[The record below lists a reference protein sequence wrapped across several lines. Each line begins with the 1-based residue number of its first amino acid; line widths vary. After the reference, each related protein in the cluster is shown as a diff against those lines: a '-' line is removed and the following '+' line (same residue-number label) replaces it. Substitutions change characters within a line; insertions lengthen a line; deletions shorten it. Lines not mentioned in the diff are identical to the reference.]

1 MKVFLPFLCLAV
13 LFLPHPTLSQSMANY
28 TVAWTTGNT
37 YSSISSSGTAF
48 DSWRNTATFSQ
59 DDNRSDF
66 TDIGFDFW
74 YDGTRY
80 TQFSVSTNGFI
91 DFSASTAD
99 GTGNGDY
106 GYDNTIFTGNGSG
119 TWLSISP
126 FYDDLTAQ
134 GGAAALG
141 NSIKYQLSGSAPNRI
156 LTIEWINMAVYGN
169 TAPSLNFQVKLYE
182 TTGVIDFNYGTMN
195 NGGVTFSYSLGINGP
210 TLNNT
215 PSAAQLK
222 MQQTENSATFNN
234 GQQNGLVTLP
244 VSGTRYRFTPPV
256 PGTPTGSLT
265 INAVTQTGMTL
276 NWTNWAT
283 NEVGY
288 VIYNSTDNVN
298 FSFVAQTAVNATSN
312 AVTGLL
318 PGTTYYWRLYSV
330 TEGCLSSYLT
340 GTQATL
346 SAGNKVSNASGA
358 WNTPGIWTPSG
369 VPTATDNV
377 TISPTH
383 TVAINVNAVCNNLT
397 IGSTATA
404 ATLTIGN
411 STTARNLNVSGTITI
426 NTGST
431 LQTNTTSNSTNTINI
446 NGNVVNNGTINFL
459 STANRVCNATI
470 SKSGNLTISGTG
482 ATTSFNN
489 ISMTM
494 GTSINNTLEFTT
506 PTFTAPNNF
515 LTLNTG
521 TFKLSTSGVSNI
533 TPFTGTITI
542 PQKGGVTLNSA
553 ASTIN
558 FGGSVTMYGNLTNT
572 TGTMNIGNATD
583 EDLVSNGG
591 ILTSSNGTTNIA
603 GKYYATGIN
612 NLSKFNINGGT
623 VILPVYGSTSTTIAP
638 FQIAGA
644 GSQFS
649 MTGGTLIIRREGG
662 SGAQDLG
669 FVNTGATGGSV
680 TGGTLQIGDAGTP
693 AAQTMQI
700 NSSYPI
706 PNLQVNSANAIASI
720 QTSALTV
727 ISNVTLT
734 AGTLLANS
742 IDINVGGNWS
752 NNGGTFTG
760 GTGTVI
766 FNGTGAQAINGTA
779 ASQTFNNLTVAKT
792 SGTVLS
798 SGGSTATIT
807 TNNVTITSG
816 TFTAPATLNVNAAG
830 TSSLVLNGG
839 IFNGGTT
846 TTIASNCTNSGG
858 TYNGGATT
866 TIGGS
871 CTNNS
876 GTFNGGT
883 TTTVTGIYTQAGG
896 TYNGGTTA
904 TFTGGWIGSG
914 GTFNAGATTN
924 VAGNWTNNGGTFS
937 PGTGTVKFTGT
948 GAQAINGSA
957 ASQTF
962 NDVVIAKTAGTTLS
976 AGGSTT
982 VITTNNLTQTTGNFT
997 APATLNV
1004 NAASAS
1010 SVLLS
1015 AGTFTAGSTINLNGN
1030 WTNNGAT
1037 FTPGTGTVSLT
1048 GASTQT
1054 IFKSGGETFNNLVS
1068 GGSGTKVLGN
1078 VVTTNAGFTINTGST
1093 FDVSTTNYE
1102 VVVKGN
1108 FINNGTML
1116 NRSGDVFLNGST
1128 AQTIGGSTITN
1139 FYDLRLSNTAGAS
1152 LLTDQNLIHDLI
1164 LNNGAFNVNGKNF
1177 TMVSTAT
1184 GTARV
1189 ATITGTGSITGN
1201 VIVQRYA
1208 PGGYT
1213 GWAFLGAP
1221 ITSALTYASWDD
1233 DIVISCSTCPD
1244 GYVSGF
1250 PSIYTYDETVGGAYD
1265 NSAAY
1270 IPLTNINNPVMNG
1283 KGYWVYLGDAY
1294 TTTSNITIDVTGT
1307 LRQGAYSIPITRTN
1321 TGSAPDDGWNL
1332 ISNPYPSPIRW
1343 SLLKGATANIDNG
1356 IYVYNADLNGGKGA
1370 YATYVNGISSP
1381 GKNAG
1386 GIGDTIPIGQGFYVH
1401 STGATSLA
1409 GTENIKVGGNPTF
1422 LRQVNP
1428 QNEVNSVSNPLVRLY
1443 LDDNA
1448 GNFHDETVLYT
1459 QAGANQGFDEDYDA
1473 YKLGGGDA
1481 LAPTIALEYSS
1492 KTYQVNGVAPITSNF
1507 TMPLKATTGYPGTYK
1522 ITADGIASFPQ
1533 GACITLYDS
1542 YTGITT
1548 DLTTSSYTFTLS
1560 DTTTTARFSIN
1571 ITNNAL
1577 QVSSSTNA
1585 PTCQSPA
1592 GGEIIAQGN
1601 SSGPWNYYWTDS
1613 NGTPVQTSLN
1623 KTTADT
1629 LANLSGGDYNLVV
1642 STVGM
1647 CDNST
1652 TQYTINAI
1660 DIPAAQFSSSAD
1672 TVLLSSGWGVDFTNQ
1687 ATNSVSSDWHFGDGQ
1702 GSSLLDSPTYTYNAA
1717 GAYTVM
1723 LIVQSA
1729 SGCVDSTERTIY
1741 VIDNVT
1747 AINNT
1752 TPIVKGLIIK
1762 TTGDGQ
1768 YQLQQKLDHAEAV
1781 SLRLIDASGKTIQD
1795 YGSTTTDTINLDVDL
1810 GGQQSGIYY
1819 LRMVSEKRTVAV
1831 KLVKS

>member
-1 MKVFLPFLCLAV
+1 
-13 LFLPHPTLSQSMANY
+13 MANY
-28 TVAWTTGNT
+28 TTARTTGNT

-66 TDIGFDFW
+66 ADIGFDFW

-91 DFSASTAD
+91 DFSTSTND
-99 GTGNGDY
+99 GTGTGDY
-106 GYDNTIFTGNGSG
+106 GYDNTAFTGNGSG
-119 TWLSISP
+119 TWLAIAP

-141 NSIKYQLSGSAPNRI
+141 NSIKYQLTGSAPNRI

-182 TTGVIDFNYGTMN
+182 TTGVIEFNYGTMN
-195 NGGVTFSYSLGINGP
+195 NGGVNFSYTLGINAP
-210 TLNNT
+210 TLSFT
-215 PSAAQLK
+215 PTAAQLK
-222 MQQTENSATFNN
+222 CQQTVNTNTFNN
-234 GQQNGLVTLP
+234 TQQNALVAMPT
-244 VSGTRYRFTPPV
+244 SGTRYTFTPPV
-256 PGTPTGSLT
+256 PGTPTGSVSFT
-265 INAVTQTGMTL
+265 AITQTGMTL

-298 FSFVAQTAVNATSN
+298 FSFVAQTAVNATSS
-312 AVTGLL
+312 AVAGLL
-318 PGTTYYWRLYSV
+318 PGTTYYWRLYGV

-346 SAGNKVSNASGA
+346 SAGNKVSNASGT

-377 TISPTH
+377 TISATH
-383 TVAINVNAVCNNLT
+383 TVAINTNAVCNNLT
-397 IGSTATA
+397 IGSAATA

-482 ATTSFNN
+482 ATTSFNT

-494 GTSINNTLEFTT
+494 GTSINNTLEITT

-521 TFKLSTSGVSNI
+521 TFKLSTSGASNI

-553 ASTIN
+553 GSTIN
-558 FGGSVTMYGNLTNT
+558 FGGGVTMYGNLTNT
-572 TGTMNIGNATD
+572 TGTMNIGNAVD

-662 SGAQDLG
+662 GGTQDLG

-680 TGGTLQIGDAGTP
+680 TGGTLQIGDASTP

-706 PNLQVNSANAIASI
+706 PNLQLNSANATASV

-742 IDINVGGNWS
+742 IDIYVGGNWS

-760 GTGTVI
+760 GTGTVR

-779 ASQTFNNLTVAKT
+779 ASQTFNNIEVVKT

-807 TNNVTITSG
+807 TNSVTITSG
-816 TFTAPATLNVNAAG
+816 TFTAPATLSVNASG
-830 TSSLVLNGG
+830 TSSMTLNGG
-839 IFNGGTT
+839 IFNGSTT
-846 TTIASNCTNSGG
+846 TTIAGSCTNSGG
-858 TYNGGATT
+858 TFNGGTTT

-883 TTTVTGIYTQAGG
+883 TTTVTGTFTMAGG
-896 TYNGGTTA
+896 TYNGGATA
-904 TFTGGWIGSG
+904 TLTGGWIGSG
-914 GTFNAGATTN
+914 GTFNAGTTTN
-924 VAGNWTNNGGTFS
+924 VAGNWTNNGGSFV
-937 PGTGTVKFTGT
+937 PGSGTVRFTGT
-948 GAQAINGSA
+948 GAQAINGTVT
-957 ASQTF
+957 SQTF
-962 NDVVIAKTAGTTLS
+962 NHVVIAKTAGTTLS

-982 VITTNNLTQTTGNFT
+982 TITTNNITQTTGNFT

-1004 NAASAS
+1004 TAGSASAI
-1010 SVLLS
+1010 LLS
-1015 AGTFTAGSTINLNGN
+1015 AGTFTAGSAINLNGN
-1030 WTNNGAT
+1030 WTNNGAA
-1037 FTPGTGTVSLT
+1037 FTPGTGTVTLA

-1054 IFKSGGETFNNLVS
+1054 IFKSGGETFNNLVC

-1078 VVTTNAGFTINTGST
+1078 IVTTNAGFTINTGST

-1102 VVVKGN
+1102 LVVKGN
-1108 FINNGTML
+1108 FTNNGTML
-1116 NRSGDVFLNGST
+1116 NRSGSVFLNGST
-1128 AQTIGGSTITN
+1128 AQTISGSTITD

-1152 LLTDQNLIHDLI
+1152 LLSDQNLIHELI

-1177 TMVSTAT
+1177 TMISTAT

-1213 GWAFLGAP
+1213 GWAFLGTP

-1233 DIVISCSTCPD
+1233 DIPISCWSCPD
-1244 GYVSGF
+1244 GSAAGF
-1250 PSIYTYDETVGGAYD
+1250 FSIYTYDETITGAYD
-1265 NSAAY
+1265 NTAAY
-1270 IPLTNINNPVMNG
+1270 IPINSINNPIVNG
-1283 KGYWVYLGDAY
+1283 KGYWVYLGDNLG
-1294 TTTSNITIDVTGT
+1294 TTNDITMDVVGT
-1307 LRQGAYSIPITRTN
+1307 LRQGNYNIPITRTN
-1321 TGSAPDDGWNL
+1321 TGSSTDDGWNL

-1343 SLLKGATANIDNG
+1343 SLLKGATANIDNS
-1356 IYVYNADLNGGKGA
+1356 IYVYNADLNGGTGS
-1370 YATYVNGISSP
+1370 YATYINGISSP
-1381 GKNAG
+1381 AKSAG
-1386 GIGDTIPIGQGFYVH
+1386 GIGDTIPIGQGFFVH
-1401 STGATSLA
+1401 STGATSLT
-1409 GTENIKVGGNPTF
+1409 GTENIKVGGNPSF

-1428 QNEVNSVSNPLVRLY
+1428 QNEVNTVSNPLVRFY
-1443 LDDNA
+1443 LDDIA
-1448 GNFHDETVLYT
+1448 GNYHDETVLYT
-1459 QAGANQGFDEDYDA
+1459 QAGANHTFDEEYDA
-1473 YKLGGGDA
+1473 YKLGGGDY
-1481 LAPTIALEYSS
+1481 LAPAIALEYSG

-1507 TMPLKATTGYPGTYK
+1507 TMPLKATTGYQGTYK

-1548 DLTTSSYTFTLS
+1548 DLTTSAYTFTLS
-1560 DTTTTARFSIN
+1560 DTTTMARFTVN

-1577 QVSSSTNA
+1577 QVNSSTSD
-1585 PTCQSPA
+1585 PTCQSPD
-1592 GGEIIAQGN
+1592 GGAIIAVGT

-1613 NGTPVQTSLN
+1613 NGNAVQTSLN
-1623 KTTADT
+1623 KATADT
-1629 LANLSGGDYNLVV
+1629 LAGLTGGDYNLVV
-1642 STVGM
+1642 TTAGM

-1652 TQYTINAI
+1652 TQYTISGV
-1660 DIPAAQFSSSAD
+1660 DIPDAEFITSGD
-1672 TVLLSSGWGVDFTNQ
+1672 TVLLSTGWHVDFTNQ
-1687 ATNSVSSDWHFGDGQ
+1687 TINGISSDWSFGDGT
-1702 GSSLLDSPTYTYNAA
+1702 GVSSLADPSYTYNAA
-1717 GAYTVM
+1717 GTYTV
-1723 LIVQSA
+1723 LLVTQSA
-1729 SGCVDSTERTIY
+1729 GGCVDSVAHTIY
-1741 VIDNVT
+1741 VVDNVT
-1747 AINNT
+1747 AIHT
-1752 TPIVKGLIIK
+1752 AAAVKSLLIK
-1762 TTGDGQ
+1762 TTGNGQ
-1768 YQLQQKLDHAEAV
+1768 YQLTQQLDRAEKV
-1781 SLRLIDASGKTIQD
+1781 SVRLIDVQGRTIQD
-1795 YGSTTTDTINLDVDL
+1795 FGSSFTASINLDVNL
-1810 GGQQSGIYY
+1810 EGQQSGIYY
-1819 LRMVSEKRTVAV
+1819 LQMITGEKTVAV
-1831 KLVKS
+1831 KLLKN